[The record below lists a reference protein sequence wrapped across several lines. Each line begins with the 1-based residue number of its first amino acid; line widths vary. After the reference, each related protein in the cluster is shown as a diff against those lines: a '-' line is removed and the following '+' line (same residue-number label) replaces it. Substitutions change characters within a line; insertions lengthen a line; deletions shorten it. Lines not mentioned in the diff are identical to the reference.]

1 LAAHLQNDSIGE
13 PNKMIAVNGDLMS
26 DQSFLEWVK
35 GKNYLLWQTGTKER
49 FRLKIDRSDYLVTGL
64 HKKVRKGLN
73 IATAHGYYELEPVL
87 AEKWDPLTIEEFG
100 ALKPGDRVH
109 VLQRCGMIQE
119 CVLKGFGLGMGD
131 RERPLIPS
139 QESRK
144 NYLLRTGIIFINP
157 KGQRDVHRENL
168 ATPNKRGTAGPFQ
181 WR

>member
-1 LAAHLQNDSIGE
+1 
-13 PNKMIAVNGDLMS
+13 MIAVNDDLMS

-49 FRLKIDRSDYLVTGL
+49 FRLKIDRTEYLVTGL

-87 AEKWDPLTIEEFG
+87 ADKWEPLTIEEFG

-119 CVLKGFGLGMGD
+119 CVLKDFGFGLRG
-131 RERPLIPS
+131 
-139 QESRK
+139 SRAASYSEPGK
-144 NYLLRTGIIFINP
+144 PEKLSASDWNYFYKP
-157 KGQRDVHRENL
+157 KGTNRRSS
-168 ATPNKRGTAGPFQ
+168 
-181 WR
+181 